1 MSAIVNCHR
10 HPRLSREDQDVDAS
24 DDKQPKAT
32 SASSIEPRRPRFL
45 WRDRVPEAMLT
56 LIAGRP
62 GTAKSLLTAFIA
74 SEVTRKGKNV
84 IFSNLEDPPHEVVI
98 PRLAAAGADLERV
111 HLWSMRLPEEIE
123 SLELLVREHAAA
135 LVVLDPIAAHLSV
148 TITNDQQ
155 VRRALAPVAD
165 VAARTR
171 CAVLMVGHTVK
182 QVSRGAHPITAI
194 GGSAGGIVG
203 AARAVYLFGE
213 SPKDPDTR
221 VLCPVKF
228 NLAPQPKAFEFE
240 VDSYEIEDAGGG
252 TMETGRIVFV
262 GESSVSAE
270 EVLRAGSRT
279 TPGPSPH
286 KRQAAADWLVRYL
299 ALGPRPVKELRE
311 DAAHYGMSWATIRR
325 AADDI
330 QIEKFRVGFGKE
342 GINMWKLPIGHAQA
356 DDETP
361 TDESETWEDEEERD

>member
-1 MSAIVNCHR
+1 M
-10 HPRLSREDQDVDAS
+10 DVDVDS
-24 DDKQPKAT
+24 KDDEQPKAT

-62 GTAKSLLTAFIA
+62 GTAKSLLTTFIA

-98 PRLAAAGADLERV
+98 PRLAAAGADLKRV
-111 HLWSMRLPEEIE
+111 HLWSMTLPEEIE

-148 TITNDQQ
+148 AITNDQQ
-155 VRRALAPVAD
+155 VRRALAPIAD

-182 QVSRGAHPITAI
+182 QVSRGAHAISAI

-228 NLAPQPKAFEFE
+228 NLAPHPTALEFE
-240 VDSYEIEDAGGG
+240 VDSCEIEDASGR
-252 TMETGRIVFV
+252 TMDTGRIVFV
-262 GESSVSAE
+262 GESNISAD
-270 EVLRAGSRT
+270 EVLRTGSRT
-279 TPGPSPH
+279 TTRGPNPH

-299 ALGPRPVKELRE
+299 GFGPRPVKELRE
-311 DAAHYGMSWATIRR
+311 DAAQYGMSWATIRR
-325 AADDI
+325 AADDVK
-330 QIEKFRVGFGKE
+330 IEKFRVGFGKE
-342 GINMWKLPIGHAQA
+342 GISVWTLPIGH
-356 DDETP
+356 P
-361 TDESETWEDEEERD
+361 HTDGQPPDPEGDAWEDEEEPDHR